1 MSGRGR
7 WVVLALAFA
16 AAGVLFA
23 AVGASA
29 HRAAPGDFNWLH
41 WGNTPDQNR
50 YSPAAEIT
58 PSNVGQLGRTFI
70 VDLNKL
76 LPGIKKGQQ
85 SYPLEVNGTLYFTSA
100 NDQVFAVNATTGDL
114 FWKYAP
120 NNLAVFQNFGIVANR
135 GVAYCNNRLFLLTL
149 DMTIVALD
157 ANTGKELQ
165 RVPIAN
171 AVPGAYANYGYSETS
186 APICYNGTLIVGAAG
201 SDYGVRGFTMAYH
214 ANDLT
219 PAWSTPLWTIPPAG
233 TEWRKGARIVGGCT
247 NWTPSTVDPTTNTL
261 YIGTAAASPAYYPS
275 LRPGPDPR
283 CTSLLAIDLKTGK
296 LKWWQQQ
303 LSSNQWAYDSSQPP
317 LVYTTKIGGKD
328 RRVVSIAT
336 MEGMWFA
343 YDAATGQP
351 IWQRVKVI
359 DNVEHPDL
367 QPGKTVAVYPS
378 SLGGLNYSPASFD
391 PQTGYVY
398 NAAAE
403 TAVAMQQA
411 TPAQVKQQQLL
422 LGNTFLGLANGDFGA
437 YLQSGWRDYGSVS
450 AIDVA
455 TGTRVWKFTDPE
467 PERGGPTTTAGGVGF
482 VGDGDGNL
490 RAFDVKTGSVLWKF
504 QTGRQIAAGPTVY
517 TVNGKEYIAIT
528 VGGTVTSSSGGTV
541 ASQLQV
547 FTLGADQTQSPSFTI
562 AMAQRRGAPAAPR
575 RIATPAV
582 HVSAAAV
589 RKAGT
594 AVIIPPRPIMIQAWN
609 PNTNNTVPA
618 QGRLFLGGKPVA
630 GVRLR
635 TNTGWLTGPTD
646 SSGAFTYPVDN
657 TMPLRYV
664 VTVADASGATIGG
677 RPAGAAQKAALAG
690 TSGAVS
696 VGYSVANLT
705 AHAGSGGNVVV
716 SGRLTYGK
724 NQAPLPVGLYSYLLK
739 GKITYADGSPVK
751 NAVVTTRTNDHK
763 FWTYSRPTGATGQ
776 YDSFLVAADQEGDDP
791 VPMTV
796 GVAVGNDSYQEPL
809 NDFINF
815 AALKSAELDIQ
826 LPAAAG
832 APLVKS
838 TLNPQTIPGAIY
850 EGIVIGVVGKG
861 HVIKPGSA
869 TWPDANGNFQ
879 LVLPSSAKGLTV
891 KLYEE
896 QRQFF
901 STATATPGGAVDL
914 SVYPHAPATTA
925 PQGIATLKLPS

>member
-1 MSGRGR
+1 MRIRGR
-7 WVVLALAFA
+7 WVLVVAFA

-29 HRAAPGDFNWLH
+29 RHAAAGDANWVH
-41 WGNTPDQNR
+41 WGNTVDENR
-50 YSPAAEIT
+50 YSPASQIT

-76 LPGIKKGQQ
+76 IPGIKKGQQ
-85 SYPLEVNGTLYFTSA
+85 SYPLEINGTLYFTSA

-114 FWKYAP
+114 FWKWAP
-120 NNLAVFQNFGIVANR
+120 PNLAVFANFGIVANR
-135 GVAYCNNRLFLLTL
+135 GVAYCDGRIFELTL
-149 DMTIVALD
+149 DMQIAALD
-157 ANTGKELQ
+157 ASSGKLLQ
-165 RVPIAN
+165 EVPIAN

-186 APICYNGTLIVGAAG
+186 APICYNGTLIIGAAG
-201 SDYGVRGFTMAYH
+201 SDYGVRGFVMAYH

-219 PAWSTPLWTIPPAG
+219 PAWSNPMWTIPPAG
-233 TEWRKGARIVGGCT
+233 TEWRKAARIVGGCT

-283 CTSLLAIDLKTGK
+283 CTSLLSINLANGK
-296 LKWWQQQ
+296 LNWWQQQ

-317 LVYTTKIGGKD
+317 LVYTTKIGGKT
-328 RRVVSIAT
+328 RRIVSIAT

-343 YDAATGQP
+343 YDAKTGQP

-403 TAVAMQQA
+403 TAVAMQQQ
-411 TPAQVKQQQLL
+411 TPAQEKQQQLL

-450 AIDVA
+450 AIDVS
-455 TGTRVWKFTDPE
+455 TGKRVWKFTDPE

-490 RAFDVKTGSVLWKF
+490 RAFDVKTGDVLWKF
-504 QTGRQIAAGPTVY
+504 QTGAQIAAGPTVY
-517 TVNGKEYIAIT
+517 TVNGTEYVAIT
-528 VGGTVTSSSGGTV
+528 VGGTTTSSSGGTK

-547 FTLGADQTQSPSFTI
+547 FTLGADQTNSPSFTI
-562 AMAQRRGAPAAPR
+562 AMKERHAAPTATR
-575 RIATPAV
+575 VIAAPQV
-582 HVSAAAV
+582 HVSRAAI
-589 RKAGT
+589 RKAGQ
-594 AVIIPPRPIMIQAWN
+594 AVVVPPKPIMVQAWT
-609 PNTNNTVPA
+609 PNTNDTVAA
-618 QGRLFLGGKPVA
+618 QGHVFLAGKPVA

-635 TNTGWLTGPTD
+635 TGAGWMTQPTD

-664 VTVADASGATIGG
+664 ISVADTSGAKIGG
-677 RPAGAAQKAALAG
+677 RPATAAQKAALQGAA
-690 TSGAVS
+690 GAVS
-696 VGYSVANLT
+696 VGYQIANLT
-705 AHAGSGGNVVV
+705 AHKGAGGNLVV
-716 SGRLTYGK
+716 SGRLTFGK
-724 NQAPLPVGLYSYLLK
+724 NQAPMPVGLYSYLLK
-739 GKITYADGSPVK
+739 GTLTYADGTPVK

-776 YDSFLVAADQEGDDP
+776 YTSFLVAADQEGDDP

-796 GVAVGNDSYQEPL
+796 GVAVGTDSYQEPL
-809 NDFINF
+809 GDFVNF

-832 APLVKS
+832 APLVKT
-838 TLNPQTIPGAIY
+838 TLNPQALPGAIY
-850 EGIVIGVVGKG
+850 EGIVVGAVGRG
-861 HVIKPGSA
+861 HVIKPVSA
-869 TWPDANGNFQ
+869 TWPDSNGNFQ
-879 LVLPSSAKGLTV
+879 IVLPASAAGTTV
-891 KLYEE
+891 NLYEE

-901 STATATPGGAVDL
+901 STQNATPGGSVDL
-914 SVYPHAPATTA
+914 SVYPKAPATDA
-925 PQGIATLKLPS
+925 PQAVATVKLPG